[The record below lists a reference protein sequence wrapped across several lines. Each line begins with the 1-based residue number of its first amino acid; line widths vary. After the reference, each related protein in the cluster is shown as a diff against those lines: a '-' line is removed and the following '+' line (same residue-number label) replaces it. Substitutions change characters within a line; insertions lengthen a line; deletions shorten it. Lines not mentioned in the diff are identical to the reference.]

1 MGGGGRGGWLN
12 PPLPKKSRAVG
23 HCPRVLRCRCARVS
37 LSMSSPGVL
46 RKRVLGWKG
55 WTCGAQ
61 GCDVK
66 PPQPLLP
73 WQSVGCDVV
82 RCGGGCAVR
91 VGAGAVCG
99 GGGRA
104 ARDDFVLC
112 HGQRAACMAC
122 VWEVHWHCPCA
133 DNGLGSEGGIA
144 VAAALKTN
152 TSLSS
157 LNLWGMPVLHHVP
170 TQHMCAPQCARPCL
184 RTFAVV
190 SEGPVD
196 RLRWICGIQFFYPGA
211 RLHL

>member
-1 MGGGGRGGWLN
+1 MWGW
-12 PPLPKKSRAVG
+12 
-23 HCPRVLRCRCARVS
+23 
-37 LSMSSPGVL
+37 
-46 RKRVLGWKG
+46 
-55 WTCGAQ
+55 
-61 GCDVK
+61 GCM
-66 PPQPLLP
+66 
-73 WQSVGCDVV
+73 W
-82 RCGGGCAVR
+82 
-91 VGAGAVCG
+91 

-122 VWEVHWHCPCA
+122 VWEFHWHCPCA

-144 VAAALKTN
+144 FAEALKTN

-196 RLRWICGIQFFYPGA
+196 RLRWICGIHFFTRVHASICECRGDHAFVMCSAPCGGLRDLVCVASHIRGAVHFVCGGGGGGAVQRRHSSPRTDWGPEPRKQVPPGV
-211 RLHL
+211 